1 MNRVLPALGITALLA
16 AGAYGG
22 YQFSE
27 LRGEPTQVVRLDP
40 SASAAADTTSAAADT
55 NSVGSSSASKA
66 GTLTET
72 TATKAAAP
80 SSASQP
86 APTTASESGA
96 RTESEQNTASVVKDS
111 SDGLVFVE
119 TTSTV
124 QPNIQQ
130 QMLEQLFGQGQGGG
144 GGMQQPQESQGLG
157 SGFFVTASGDILTNY
172 HVVQNADEI
181 KVRLHNDPRAYPAEV
196 VGTASDYDLALIR
209 VDKLPENEIHPL
221 PLGDDK
227 QLEVGLK
234 AIALGAPFGLDFSV
248 SEGIISSLQREAP
261 VGVGD
266 VVQPVIQT
274 DAAINPGN
282 SGGPLLNSAGQVIGV
297 NTQILTGGAGQ
308 SAGVG
313 FAIPV
318 TTVKQLLP
326 QLQAGEKIRTPL
338 MGISMMDLGNAE
350 PDMLRSAGLP
360 EAGVLVTRVYPN
372 SPAAK
377 AGLQAAEAVRRED
390 GTVVPSQDSDII
402 TAIDGKAIEGAED
415 IRTAMIGKRI
425 GDTVELTVQRGK
437 QTRQMQ
443 LKLTD
448 FSFD

>member
-1 MNRVLPALGITALLA
+1 MNKVFPALAVTALLA

-27 LRGEPTQVVRLDP
+27 LRGEPTQMVQLDP
-40 SASAAADTTSAAADT
+40 QASAVA
-55 NSVGSSSASKA
+55 
-66 GTLTET
+66 
-72 TATKAAAP
+72 TATTAAAP
-80 SSASQP
+80 ASLATERTQQA
-86 APTTASESGA
+86 APTAATEAGA
-96 RTESEQNTASVVKDS
+96 RTESEQNTASVVKTS
-111 SDGLVFVE
+111 SDGLVFIE
-119 TTSTV
+119 TSSTV
-124 QPNIQQ
+124 QPNLQQ
-130 QMLEQLFGQGQGGG
+130 QMLEQLFGQGSQSAP
-144 GGMQQPQESQGLG
+144 QPQEAQGLG

-181 KVRLHNDPRAYPAEV
+181 KVRLHNDSRAYPAEV
-196 VGTASDYDLALIR
+196 VGTAPDYDLALIR
-209 VDKLPENEIHPL
+209 AKNLPEDEIAPL

-297 NTQILTGGAGQ
+297 NTQILTGGIGQ

-318 TTVKQLLP
+318 STVKQLLP
-326 QLQAGEKIRTPL
+326 QLQAGEEIRTPL
-338 MGISMMDLGNAE
+338 MGISMLDLGGADS
-350 PDMLRSAGLP
+350 DMLHSAGLP
-360 EAGVLVTRVYPN
+360 DSGVLVTRVYPK
-372 SPAAK
+372 SPADE

-390 GTVVPSQDSDII
+390 GSVVPSPDADII

-425 GDTVELTVQRGK
+425 GDSVELTVQRGK
-437 QTRQMQ
+437 STRQ
-443 LKLTD
+443 LTVKLTD
-448 FSFD
+448 FRFD